1 MSNRIVHVIQVAG
14 LVLIVLA
21 LAGTFVFAEK
31 IARAAGT
38 VKLPLA
44 IGLGLAFVG
53 ANLLIIPACFPGRD
67 LIDAKNC
74 LELSDEEIWADFR
87 TMLPRRLVMVG
98 AMNFTFVL
106 CFIMLAKARI

>member
-1 MSNRIVHVIQVAG
+1 MSNKIVHVIQVAG

-21 LAGTFVFAEK
+21 LAGTFAFAER

-38 VKLPLA
+38 AKLPLA
-44 IGLGLAFVG
+44 IGLGIAFIG

-67 LIDAKNC
+67 LIDAKIC

-87 TMLPRRLVMVG
+87 SMLPRRLVMIG